1 MHHYLKDDFVARSM
15 PLISSRLNCSFW
27 KGCRER
33 SEHRVWS
40 PPQALPSIWANLRIQ
55 SYPSI
60 RQLPQKR
67 DGGNR
72 STRGGGD
79 TNSSEERQ
87 HWYSLELCRSQGK
100 ALPEWVKRQ
109 TAHTG
114 VRKGT
119 STNGY
124 TVLQR
129 GTTSSRR
136 RSTSIQLQC
145 QPFIATWRAK
155 LIIMEKLSRSVP

>member
-1 MHHYLKDDFVARSM
+1 MRHYLKDDFVSRSTL
-15 PLISSRLNCSFW
+15 LISSRLNCSFW
-27 KGCRER
+27 KGER

-40 PPQALPSIWANLRIQ
+40 PPQTLPSTRANLRIQ
-55 SYPSI
+55 LPKYPSAASEEG
-60 RQLPQKR
+60 R
-67 DGGNR
+67 GNQ

-87 HWYSLELCRSQGK
+87 HWHSLELCRSQGK
-100 ALPEWVKRQ
+100 ALPGWVKRQ
-109 TAHTG
+109 TTHTG

-119 STNGY
+119 SPTDGY

-145 QPFIATWRAK
+145 
-155 LIIMEKLSRSVP
+155 LSPL